1 MTKKKQKRQ
10 QNDIRYVC
18 AYYNY
23 VHFSVVPILSNCIL
37 SVFHLYLKRLN
48 NVRPVHKVKLV
59 QKSKIFCIALMAE
72 WLALWPHSAII
83 VGSIDREFKHRR
95 E

>member
-23 VHFSVVPILSNCIL
+23 VHFSMVPILSNCIL

-59 QKSKIFCIALMAE
+59 QKKQDILYCFDGRVVSALA
-72 WLALWPHSAII
+72 ALCYNS
-83 VGSIDREFKHRR
+83 RFHRS
-95 E
+95 